1 MLFDL
6 VLEKYCL
13 VEYQFIQHNY
23 YIISSHILMNS
34 AGHVYISAKKLRS
47 KNILAEIDTFS
58 CTHGRIN
65 SALAFIIT
73 LI

>member
-34 AGHVYISAKKLRS
+34 AGHVYI
-47 KNILAEIDTFS
+47 KNMYIRQKTQK
-58 CTHGRIN
+58 
-65 SALAFIIT
+65 
-73 LI
+73 